1 MGKASLQWRWAK
13 GARVSTTGFLIDS
26 KIIYFGGY
34 DGVHWMNDV
43 HVFDIE
49 SNYWEKVVTSEFKP
63 RPRCRHTA
71 NIVKG
76 QLYIFGGNDCELSF
90 NDIWMLSIGV

>member
-34 DGVHWMNDV
+34 DGVHWMNDIN
-43 HVFDIE
+43 VFDIE
-49 SNYWEKVVTSEFKP
+49 SNYWEIVVTSEFKP
-63 RPRCRHTA
+63 RPRYRHKT

-76 QLYIFGGNDCELSF
+76 HVYIRRKWLWIKKEGSTIAE
-90 NDIWMLSIGV
+90 